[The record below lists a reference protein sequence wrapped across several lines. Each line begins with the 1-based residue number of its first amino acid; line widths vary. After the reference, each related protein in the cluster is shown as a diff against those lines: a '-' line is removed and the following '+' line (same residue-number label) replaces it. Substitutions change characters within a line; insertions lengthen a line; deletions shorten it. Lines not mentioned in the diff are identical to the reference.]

1 MLYVDSTAQILGGG
15 ETDAEVFPS
24 TWENFRQCDAL
35 SHALQEYLYILIYY
49 DIPLHYN
56 KLYEAVYAKLVE
68 GIPNFNEKRSTL
80 PKLKRN
86 NDFCDEFM
94 NVSDGLLLEACFQF
108 AIFFLC
114 REFAIISGCAFNNK
128 NPLNLNTEDIN
139 EIFNKKDS
147 PMPDIPNRLFNRYVD
162 TIKKTLNRSDNYQY
176 SKLKKLAEAFYPIE
190 TNENFKKE
198 MEKIF
203 GTNNKLKVVSAIK
216 NEHYMILNEIA
227 VSFYKCI
234 TNSKSVN
241 INLNTQIFASG
252 NGGASKGFLGVK
264 NLGLFL
270 FPYPNEIINDDSI
283 TITKENV
290 LHFYAFGFDS
300 DYFSK
305 IEVGIGSEDFIIQG
319 NKNIYNDI
327 RPNRENGITIPPNY
341 QKIIEDGASTV
352 EEESDVLRD
361 DYKTSY
367 SKMCFDRNM
376 NDLSFGDNFRGGAL
390 DITLTSGK
398 MARTNNDPD
407 EFFLMVNVAKQKEL
421 LVENPTT
428 ISLSDIFD
436 DDKFEVKKNTS
447 MFYGKLNFFKE
458 LWTFIKESSPTIQ
471 TPLAGKYIGTYDGKD
486 VVADKDYIPSSRSRK
501 KERSYLLKGD
511 KNIRYS
517 EATIYLDKDHGE
529 IKIDIWSTTSPRRS
543 NLKDQFKSPHINE
556 NKESVFNTE
565 DIDKYVYKKENSN
578 VVYYNQPLAM
588 LRSMAVLEAIAK
600 QIIKNTT
607 NNVEVVQEAMNKMMN
622 NAIAED
628 ESWEI
633 RGKIGE
639 NYQVPNG
646 INYETYRRFKWYK
659 NCDEYE
665 LYDHSINFNEN

>member
-1 MLYVDSTAQILGGG
+1 
-15 ETDAEVFPS
+15 
-24 TWENFRQCDAL
+24 
-35 SHALQEYLYILIYY
+35 
-49 DIPLHYN
+49 
-56 KLYEAVYAKLVE
+56 
-68 GIPNFNEKRSTL
+68 
-80 PKLKRN
+80 
-86 NDFCDEFM
+86 
-94 NVSDGLLLEACFQF
+94 
-108 AIFFLC
+108 
-114 REFAIISGCAFNNK
+114 
-128 NPLNLNTEDIN
+128 
-139 EIFNKKDS
+139 
-147 PMPDIPNRLFNRYVD
+147 
-162 TIKKTLNRSDNYQY
+162 
-176 SKLKKLAEAFYPIE
+176 
-190 TNENFKKE
+190 
-198 MEKIF
+198 
-203 GTNNKLKVVSAIK
+203 
-216 NEHYMILNEIA
+216 
-227 VSFYKCI
+227 
-234 TNSKSVN
+234 
-241 INLNTQIFASG
+241 
-252 NGGASKGFLGVK
+252 
-264 NLGLFL
+264 
-270 FPYPNEIINDDSI
+270 
-283 TITKENV
+283 
-290 LHFYAFGFDS
+290 
-300 DYFSK
+300 
-305 IEVGIGSEDFIIQG
+305 
-319 NKNIYNDI
+319 
-327 RPNRENGITIPPNY
+327 
-341 QKIIEDGASTV
+341 
-352 EEESDVLRD
+352 
-361 DYKTSY
+361 
-367 SKMCFDRNM
+367 
-376 NDLSFGDNFRGGAL
+376 
-390 DITLTSGK
+390 
-398 MARTNNDPD
+398 
-407 EFFLMVNVAKQKEL
+407 
-421 LVENPTT
+421 
-428 ISLSDIFD
+428 
-436 DDKFEVKKNTS
+436 

-543 NLKDQFKSPHINE
+543 NLKDEFKSPHINE